1 MLLIGT
7 LIVLALWVTFV
18 WSVDP
23 NGLRRRGK
31 EPASRAG
38 RTNERRRAFDV
49 RPSAAMTWM
58 SRSANTN
65 IHQGSARAVP
75 NIGRRSCGAAI

>member
-7 LIVLALWVTFV
+7 MIVLALWMTFV

-23 NGLRRRGK
+23 DGLRRRGK

-38 RTNERRRAFDV
+38 RTNETYA
-49 RPSAAMTWM
+49 S
-58 SRSANTN
+58 
-65 IHQGSARAVP
+65 I
-75 NIGRRSCGAAI
+75 